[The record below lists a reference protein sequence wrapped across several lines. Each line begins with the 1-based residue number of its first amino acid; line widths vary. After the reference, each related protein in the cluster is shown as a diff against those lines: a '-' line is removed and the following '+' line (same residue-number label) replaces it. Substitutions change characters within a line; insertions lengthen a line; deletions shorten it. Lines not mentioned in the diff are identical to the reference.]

1 MSEIINI
8 MGLFGSILV
17 SVSFIPQTYK
27 TLKSEDSSDIS
38 YIFMGLNIISASMM
52 CVYGVYFNVI
62 PVIISNGSVLINC
75 IIILLYIGCYKEQ
88 TKSTINYN

>member
-8 MGLFGSILV
+8 IGLLGSILV

-38 YIFMGLNIISASMM
+38 YIFMGTNIISAAMM
-52 CVYGVYFNVI
+52 CVYGVYYDVI
-62 PVIISNGSVLINC
+62 PILISNGSVLINC
-75 IIILLYIGCYKEQ
+75 VIIIVYIGCYKEK
-88 TKSTINYN
+88 TNSLVHL

>member
-8 MGLFGSILV
+8 LGLIGSILV

-27 TLKSEDSSDIS
+27 TLQQHETTDIS
-38 YIFMGLNIISASMM
+38 YLFMSLNIISASMM
-52 CVYGVYFNVI
+52 SIYGFYYTII

-75 IIILLYIGCYKEQ
+75 IIILVYILYMRRKNLIPH
-88 TKSTINYN
+88 